1 MKTINFFIKSIKLRI
16 QEQMMFKA
24 NFILMMFTLL
34 SFDLALPLITILIY
48 MHTNGFPGWSFN
60 EILLL
65 QGIFML
71 INSIDRMF
79 FQRVDWSLSYD
90 VRTGMFD
97 RYLLYPI
104 DTLKYIS
111 FTNFGLEHIADFLLG
126 LILIIY
132 SSVKLG
138 IIFTFDK
145 ILIFLIFLS
154 TALLFIF
161 SIAILKY
168 SIILNAVRIGRLG
181 EFIRTIKNY
190 AQYPNEIYSN
200 FLGFIFRY
208 LIPLTVLA
216 YIPSKILIENYKD
229 NLVYTFVIVFI
240 FYVFSIYLWKRA
252 IKNYTSAGG

>member
-1 MKTINFFIKSIKLRI
+1 MKTLDFFIKSIKLRI

-48 MHTNGFPGWSFN
+48 MNTNGFPGWSFN

-90 VRTGMFD
+90 VRNGMFD
-97 RYLLYPI
+97 RYLLYPV

-126 LILIIY
+126 IVLIIY
-132 SSVKLG
+132 SSIKLN
-138 IIFTFDK
+138 IVFTLDK
-145 ILIFLIFLS
+145 IILFLIFLF

-161 SIAILKY
+161 SIAILRY
-168 SIILNAVRIGRLG
+168 SIIINAVKIGRLG
-181 EFIRTIKNY
+181 EFMRTIKNY
-190 AQYPNEIYSN
+190 AQYPNEIYGN

-208 LIPLTVLA
+208 LIPLTALA
-216 YIPSKILIENYKD
+216 YIPSKILIESYKN
-229 NLVYTFVIVFI
+229 NLIYTFIVVVLFFI
-240 FYVFSIYLWKRA
+240 LSNYLWKKA
-252 IKNYTSAGG
+252 IKKYSSAGG

>member
-1 MKTINFFIKSIKLRI
+1 
-16 QEQMMFKA
+16 MFKA
-24 NFILMMFTLL
+24 NFLLMVFTLL

-48 MHTNGFPGWSFN
+48 INTNGFPGWSFH

-65 QGIFML
+65 QGIFMI

-90 VRTGMFD
+90 VRSGLFD

-111 FTNFGLEHIADFLLG
+111 FTNFGLEHIADFILG
-126 LILIIY
+126 NILIIY
-132 SSVKLG
+132 SLIKL
-138 IIFTFDK
+138 K
-145 ILIFLIFLS
+145 ISPTIEQMILFFLFILLGLI
-154 TALLFIF
+154 FIF

-168 SIILNAVRIGRLG
+168 AIIINAVKIGRLG

-200 FLGFIFRY
+200 FLVFIFRY
-208 LIPLTVLA
+208 LLPLSVLA
-216 YIPSKILIENYKD
+216 YLPSKILINNYKE
-229 NLVYTFVIVFI
+229 NLIFSFIIVII
-240 FYVFSIYLWKRA
+240 FFLVCIYLWKRA
-252 IKNYTSAGG
+252 IKNYVSAGG